1 MQDFQSGA
9 LSHAIPKGCSSWVS
23 FPCTQQK
30 TAAVWLYKKG
40 AQWVLSAPVCT
51 YLHEP
56 DSIVSSFLCNPPM
69 NSGLFIFCAQKW
81 AALVSWR
88 DSAAALKPH
97 NTPTPLC
104 TLIPDAQFSHA
115 KAQALRCHVARW
127 QQLHLYSS
135 PRLPL
140 ELDLLLL
147 CRIFA
152 IVCNCTFISRFSL
165 VQSKL
170 ILLAGFSTVSGGSYS
185 TLSMLLALM
194 MHNTNPSLEQECA
207 LMMD

>member
-1 MQDFQSGA
+1 MPSLRA
-9 LSHAIPKGCSSWVS
+9 ASPELASHAPSRRQLQFGSTRKERNG
-23 FPCTQQK
+23 
-30 TAAVWLYKKG
+30 G
-40 AQWVLSAPVCT
+40 
-51 YLHEP
+51 YLHWRCAP
-56 DSIVSSFLCNPPM
+56 TSTSQTAQFQAPCATPPK
-69 NSGLFIFCAQKW
+69 NSGLFILRAPKW
-81 AALVSWR
+81 VALISWR
-88 DSAAALKPH
+88 DIAAALNPH

-104 TLIPDAQFSHA
+104 TLIPDAQLSHA
-115 KAQALRCHVARW
+115 KAQARHCHVARW
-127 QQLHLYSS
+127 PCLHLYSS

-147 CRIFA
+147 HGIVA
-152 IVCNCTFISRFSL
+152 IVCNRTFISGFSL

-170 ILLAGFSTVSGGSYS
+170 ILLADFSTVSRGSYG